1 MNVIVEKTQNVL
13 FKASTYKAACILLGY
28 VDENDREFIIARGRG
43 RPKTARGAITRRNNS
58 KKFLKSY
65 LFILKVYFSLIK
77 NLFGLVQYLFSVFLI
92 NVDWSSKKSI
102 WLRKNPHS

>member
-43 RPKTARGAITRRNNS
+43 RPKTAGGALTR
-58 KKFLKSY
+58 
-65 LFILKVYFSLIK
+65 
-77 NLFGLVQYLFSVFLI
+77 
-92 NVDWSSKKSI
+92 
-102 WLRKNPHS
+102 